1 LITKADG
8 QLAFPSLTAQKT
20 ASFSLGFRPQ
30 SQNEGGNGWQGSQ
43 FAMNDPQGVG
53 KGQSVRIEMLVL
65 GGFVHQGAHSPVSE
79 HHAVKLLLNQW
90 KRDKPVE
97 EGQVG

>member
-30 SQNEGGNGWQGSQ
+30 SQLPG
-43 FAMNDPQGVG
+43 
-53 KGQSVRIEMLVL
+53 
-65 GGFVHQGAHSPVSE
+65 
-79 HHAVKLLLNQW
+79 
-90 KRDKPVE
+90 
-97 EGQVG
+97 